1 MKTEISRNKL
11 LIILVVIMVSLF
23 ILCTKKSEIEP
34 EEIILARIGEKTI
47 SLNEF
52 IRRAEY
58 NIRPVYCK
66 GSNNIHKKIVLNS
79 LIAEKILALEAGED
93 NKLSQSEHYKR
104 FIQGRKEQA
113 MRQWFYHKEGVEK
126 VKLDTAEIKKV
137 YQVAGRKYNV
147 SYYSINND
155 SMAEIVGGKLKES
168 GELFDRIYFVLSG
181 SDTIPQREVEYN
193 VHEHSVIHNALFS
206 EKLKVGDVIGPL
218 KVEDESYIVIK
229 VNDWFDRPAIT
240 EENIS
245 QRWNDVK
252 ERLTEKEALQIY
264 EKYIHKI
271 MKGKKIDFFP
281 DIFYKLVDL
290 VGPQYFST
298 QEKGK
303 ELFLHMALDK
313 KIENPLSEIG
323 KGIEDVIDEPLFRV
337 DGKIWTVREFGDEV
351 EIHPLVYRNKR
362 MTRNDFGNQ
371 FRLAIVDMIR
381 DKYLAEEAY
390 KKGYDKVNVVK
401 RNTEMWS
408 DACIALY
415 QKSKYLKEI
424 NPEEEDMMSLIT
436 KYLNPYINELQEK
449 YNDVIEVNVEEFDN
463 IKLTR
468 IDMFVTQSNVPFPI
482 IVPSFPQVTTDHM
495 LDYGRKMRNINH

>member
-1 MKTEISRNKL
+1 MNTEISRNKL
-11 LIILVVIMVSLF
+11 LTILIILMVSIF
-23 ILCTKKSEIEP
+23 ILCTEKSEIEP
-34 EEIILARIGEKTI
+34 KEIILARIGDKTI

-58 NIRPVYCK
+58 NIRPAYCK
-66 GSNNIHKKIVLNS
+66 GNNNIHKKIVLNS
-79 LIAEKILALEAGED
+79 LIAEKMLAYEAGED
-93 NKLSQSEHYKR
+93 NELSQNKRYQR
-104 FIQGRKEQA
+104 FIQGRREQA
-113 MRQWFYHKEGVEK
+113 MRQWLYHKEGVEK
-126 VKLDTAEIKKV
+126 VKIDTAEIKKV
-137 YQVAGRKYNV
+137 YQIAGRRYSV

-155 SMAEIVGGKLKES
+155 SMAEIVGSKLKES
-168 GELFDRIYFVLSG
+168 GELFDRIYLELSG
-181 SDTIPQREVEYN
+181 SDTIPKKEVDYN
-193 VHEHSVIHNALFS
+193 SREHSVIHNALFP
-206 EKLKVGDVIGPL
+206 EKLKVGEVIGPL
-218 KVEDESYIVIK
+218 KVGDGSHIVIK
-229 VNDWFDRPAIT
+229 VNGWFDRPAIT
-240 EENIS
+240 EEDVS

-264 EKYIHKI
+264 EKYIHKV
-271 MKGKKIDFFP
+271 MKGEKIDFFP

-313 KIENPLSEIG
+313 KIENPLYEIG
-323 KGIEDVIDEPLFRV
+323 KGIEDIIDEPLFQV
-337 DGKIWTVREFGDEV
+337 DGKIWTVREFGDEM

-362 MTRNDFGNQ
+362 MTRNEFGKQ
-371 FRLAIVDMIR
+371 FKLAIVDMIR

-390 KKGYDKVNVVK
+390 IKGYDKVNVVK
-401 RNTEMWS
+401 RNTEMWN

-424 NPEEEDMMSLIT
+424 STEEEDMMPLIT
-436 KYLNPYINELQEK
+436 KYLNPYVNELQEK

-482 IVPSFPQVTTDHM
+482 MVPSFPQITTDHK
-495 LDYGRKMRNINH
+495 LDYGRKMGNINH

>member
-1 MKTEISRNKL
+1 MNTERSRNKL
-11 LIILVVIMVSLF
+11 LTILVIIMVSLF

-34 EEIILARIGEKTI
+34 EEIILARIGDKTI

-79 LIAEKILALEAGED
+79 LIAEKMLALEAGED
-93 NKLSQSEHYKR
+93 NKLSHNKHYQR
-104 FIQGRKEQA
+104 FIQGRREQA
-113 MRQWFYHKEGVEK
+113 MRQWLYHKEGIEK

-155 SMAEIVGGKLKES
+155 SMAEIIGSKLKES
-168 GELFDRIYFVLSG
+168 KELFDQIYFELSG
-181 SDTIPQREVEYN
+181 SDTIPQREVDYN

-206 EKLKVGDVIGPL
+206 GKIKVGEVIGPL
-218 KVEDESYIVIK
+218 KVGNGSHIFLK
-229 VNDWFDRPAIT
+229 VNGWSGRPAIT
-240 EENIS
+240 EKDRI

-252 ERLTEKEALQIY
+252 ERLAEKEALQIY
-264 EKYIHKI
+264 EEYIHKI
-271 MKGKKIDFFP
+271 MKGKKVDFFP

-313 KIENPLSEIG
+313 KIENPLYEIG
-323 KGIEDVIDEPLFRV
+323 EGIEDIIDEPLFQV
-337 DGKIWTVREFGDEV
+337 DEKIWTVREFGKEM

-362 MTRNDFGNQ
+362 MIRNEFGKQ
-371 FRLAIVDMIR
+371 FKLAIVDMIR

-401 RNTEMWS
+401 RNTEMWN
-408 DACIALY
+408 DACLALY

-424 NPEEEDMMSLIT
+424 NPEEEDVMSLIT
-436 KYLNPYINELQEK
+436 KYLNPYVDELQEK
-449 YNDVIEVNVEEFDN
+449 YNDVIEVNVEEFDK

-482 IVPSFPQVTTDHM
+482 IVPSFPQVTTDHK
-495 LDYGRKMRNINH
+495 LDYGRGMGRADN